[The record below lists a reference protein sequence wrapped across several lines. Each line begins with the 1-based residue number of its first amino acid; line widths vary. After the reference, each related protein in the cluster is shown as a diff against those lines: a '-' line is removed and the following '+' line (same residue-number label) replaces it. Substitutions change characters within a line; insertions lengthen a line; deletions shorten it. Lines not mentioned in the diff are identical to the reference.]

1 MEAPPE
7 DDDLGEVTIH
17 VEQGLGFST
26 SSTFL
31 KVQVANQKKAS
42 KVAEPE
48 SAGSTEMIWDED
60 LVFKGKRSVLTAMPL
75 GISALAFRAN
85 SAQTDQVGTGRVN
98 LGALLDS
105 MQGIRCGV
113 PIGSGQAR
121 EQPPPDALHAAV
133 DPSRRQRTCAR

>member
-48 SAGSTEMIWDED
+48 SAGSTEM
-60 LVFKGKRSVLTAMPL
+60 FTYK
-75 GISALAFRAN
+75 
-85 SAQTDQVGTGRVN
+85 
-98 LGALLDS
+98 
-105 MQGIRCGV
+105 
-113 PIGSGQAR
+113 
-121 EQPPPDALHAAV
+121 
-133 DPSRRQRTCAR
+133 